1 MSLLTKAPVYEIFFS
16 FQGEGLYTG
25 LPQVFLRFAGCNLK
39 CRYCDTSYSTVISK
53 KAKYLRSEEILKKIY
68 SVYSKNK
75 STFNRLD
82 IDKPSISIT
91 GGEPLIYVDFLKE
104 LLPKIWEKGFSV
116 YLETNGTLPKNLKE
130 VIDFCDVVS
139 MDFKFSSECGK
150 TFWIEH
156 REFLKIAK
164 NKAFV
169 KCVITKNTKL
179 QEIKKSVG
187 LIKSVSKN
195 ISLVLQPS
203 IDKNIPD
210 IQDLYKFYN
219 QARKVYP
226 NIYLMVQM
234 HKVYKIK

>member
-1 MSLLTKAPVYEIFFS
+1 VSLLTKAPVYEIFFS

>member
-1 MSLLTKAPVYEIFFS
+1 VSLLTKAPVYEIFFS

-130 VIDFCDVVS
+130 VIAFCDVVS

-195 ISLVLQPS
+195 ICLVLQPS

>member
-1 MSLLTKAPVYEIFFS
+1 LSAV
-16 FQGEGLYTG
+16 
-25 LPQVFLRFAGCNLK
+25 
-39 CRYCDTSYSTVISK
+39 
-53 KAKYLRSEEILKKIY
+53 EILKEIY
-68 SVYSKNK
+68 SVYIKNK
-75 STFNRLD
+75 SVFNQLD

-91 GGEPLIYVDFLKE
+91 G
-104 LLPKIWEKGFSV
+104 
-116 YLETNGTLPKNLKE
+116 T
-130 VIDFCDVVS
+130 
-139 MDFKFSSECGK
+139 
-150 TFWIEH
+150 EH
-156 REFLKIAK
+156 RKFLKIAK

-179 QEIKKSVG
+179 QEIKKSAE

-195 ISLVLQPS
+195 IALILQPS

-210 IQDLYKFYN
+210 IQDLYKLYS

>member
-130 VIDFCDVVS
+130 VIAFCDVVS

-195 ISLVLQPS
+195 ICLVLQPS

>member
-1 MSLLTKAPVYEIFFS
+1 MSLVTKDPVYEIFFS

-53 KAKYLRSEEILKKIY
+53 KAKYLSSDEILKKIY
-68 SVYSKNK
+68 SVYTKNK

-104 LLPKIWEKGFSV
+104 LLPKICEKGFSV

-130 VIDFCDVVS
+130 VIAFCDVVS
-139 MDFKFSSECGK
+139 MDFKFTSECGK
-150 TFWIEH
+150 TFWTEH
-156 REFLKIAK
+156 RKFLKIAK
-164 NKAFV
+164 NKVFV

-179 QEIKKSVG
+179 QEIKKSAE
-187 LIKSVSKN
+187 LIKSISKN
-195 ISLVLQPS
+195 ISLILQPS

-210 IQDLYKFYN
+210 IQNLYKFYS